1 MHHRF
6 REQKTL
12 IQTKQSNE
20 MELGFG
26 TLAMPSLHELLR
38 TPKNVNSKRICKAGL
53 IRLNKDDA
61 LQSSQDLYKTLHEDQ
76 ADFEEF
82 KLMLNQ
88 EELLYDMTPQAE
100 ASGNTLY
107 LDPDFYD
114 VQKLI
119 LHERGEDKYN
129 KDKKK
134 ELLK

>member
-12 IQTKQSNE
+12 IQSKQSNE
-20 MELGFG
+20 TELGFG
-26 TLAMPSLHELLR
+26 TLAMPSLHELLLS
-38 TPKNVNSKRICKAGL
+38 TKHVSTQRICNAGL
-53 IRLNKDDA
+53 VRLNRDDT
-61 LQSSQDLYKTLHEDQ
+61 LQSTEDLYRTLQEDQ

-129 KDKKK
+129 K
-134 ELLK
+134 E